1 MITLVENEEIEKQYE
16 YMQKVKEKTNG
27 LKYYI
32 NTMGCKLNENDS
44 EKISGMLSKMG
55 YIETDKFE
63 DANLVV
69 FNTCCIRENAEEKV
83 FGKLG
88 ELKNIKAKNNMIIC
102 FAGCMSQE
110 PHVIE
115 KIKKSYS
122 QVDIIFGTHNLYYP
136 QTLQY
141 NTTQNE
147 ANTQALFRS

>member
-1 MITLVENEEIEKQYE
+1 MFTSVPDEKIEEQYAYMSKIKDLGEKR
-16 YMQKVKEKTNG
+16 
-27 LKYYI
+27 KYCI

-44 EKISGMLSKMG
+44 EKISGMLTEMG
-55 YIETDKFE
+55 YVETKKFE

-88 ELKNIKAKNNMIIC
+88 ELKRIKKANNMIIC
-102 FAGCMSQE
+102 CAGCMSQE

-122 QVDIIFGTHNLYYP
+122 QVDINFQKCYIKN
-136 QTLQY
+136 
-141 NTTQNE
+141 
-147 ANTQALFRS
+147 